1 MRNSLIIGLIF
12 VVLTGCTNTVIREG
26 AAPAVRVQNDG
37 GPSAGIRF
45 NTVNIIDDSL
55 ANWQGKEEERWSK
68 IAVESTNSRR
78 TATGTLEAWG
88 VLRNRTDY
96 PLQIEGRTTY
106 FDQYQVPVEKA
117 TSWKRVILPANGV
130 AAYKEFSTH
139 TNDVAFYYIEIRE
152 GR

>member
-1 MRNSLIIGLIF
+1 MRTCLTIGLFF
-12 VVLTGCTNTVIREG
+12 VMLTGCTSTTIREG
-26 AAPAVRVQNDG
+26 AAPAVRVQNEEI
-37 GPSAGIRF
+37 PSAGIRF
-45 NTVNIIDDSL
+45 NTVNIIDDNL
-55 ANWQGKEEERWSK
+55 ANWQGKAEKRWSK

-96 PLQIEGRTTY
+96 PLQIEGRTTF
-106 FDQYQVPVEKA
+106 FDQYQVPVEKE
-117 TSWKRVILPANGV
+117 TSWKRVILPPNGV
-130 AAYKEFSTH
+130 AAYKEFSTQ

>member
-1 MRNSLIIGLIF
+1 MRTCLTIGLIF
-12 VVLTGCTNTVIREG
+12 VMLTGCTAATIREG
-26 AAPAVRVQNDG
+26 AAPAVRVQNEDA
-37 GPSAGIRF
+37 PTAGIRF
-45 NTVNIIDDSL
+45 NTVNIIDDNL
-55 ANWQGKEEERWSK
+55 ANWQGREEKRWSK

-96 PLQIEGRTTY
+96 PLQIEGRTTF
-106 FDQYQVPVEKA
+106 FDQYQVPVEKE
-117 TSWKRVILPANGV
+117 SGWKRVILPPNGV
-130 AAYKEFSTH
+130 AAYKELSTH